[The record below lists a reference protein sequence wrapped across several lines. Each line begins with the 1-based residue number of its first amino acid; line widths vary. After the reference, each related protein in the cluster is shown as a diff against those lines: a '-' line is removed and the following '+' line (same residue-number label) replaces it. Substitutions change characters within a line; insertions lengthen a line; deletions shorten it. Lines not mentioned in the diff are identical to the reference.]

1 MRETAIEPSPQ
12 FRPSLFHIAMA
23 VPWIAVAVTAFQ
35 RISDNS
41 FLWHIRAG
49 ELQAVGG
56 AVLTSDPF
64 SFTAAGEAWRTQ
76 SWLVELAYAWLE
88 TRTGL
93 SFTGWMVGVVSL
105 LTVVGLGLIAHRYSR
120 SVPATSIVLLLS
132 AVLLPQF
139 LVPRPVLFSYLFF
152 VLVILAWDH
161 GSTLRWSLPLLI
173 WLWASVHG
181 SFVVGL
187 GYLALRAIKDR
198 EPRAW
203 RFVVVSGLATLLTAH
218 GLGIFE
224 ILWDFVS
231 ARPYLDLISEWRTPN
246 LLEPRF
252 LPMLLAVILI
262 VFGAARG
269 RVDASQLWLFAPFLA
284 FGVSAERAVV
294 MGWIALIPIIS
305 LSLRGMTVKWAR
317 EFPTPVAIAFVALI
331 TVLPLFLTEGAGLD
345 DETLPVAS
353 AGSLE
358 AVRTFHDDFVG
369 GYLIWL
375 DGPERR
381 VYIDDRAELYQE
393 RLREFVEV
401 RAARRD
407 WQPVFERDAIEQ
419 VLLRNSDALL
429 RLLEAEGWRTVYRDE
444 IYSVMRP

>member
-1 MRETAIEPSPQ
+1 MSETAIEPSPQ
-12 FRPSLFHIAMA
+12 FRPSLFHIALA
-23 VPWIAVAVTAFQ
+23 VPWIAVVVSAFQ
-35 RISDNS
+35 RIGDNS

-76 SWLVELAYAWLE
+76 SWLVELLYAWLE
-88 TRTGL
+88 TRAGL
-93 SFTGWMVGVVSL
+93 SFTGWMVGVVSA

-139 LVPRPVLFSYLFF
+139 LVPRPVLFSFLFF

-161 GSTLRWSLPLLI
+161 ERGLRWSLPLLF

-181 SFVVGL
+181 SFIVGL
-187 GYLALRAIKDR
+187 GYLALRVIKDR
-198 EPRAW
+198 EPQASQM
-203 RFVVVSGLATLLTAH
+203 VVVSGLATLMTAH

-224 ILWDFVS
+224 ILWDFVG
-231 ARPYLDLISEWRTPN
+231 ARPYLALISEWQTPN

-252 LPMLLAVILI
+252 LPMLLAVFLI
-262 VFGAARG
+262 VYGAARG
-269 RVDASQLWLFAPFLA
+269 RVDASQLWLFAPFFA

-294 MGWIALIPIIS
+294 MGWIALLPMIS
-305 LSLRGMTVKWAR
+305 LSLRGMSVKWAR
-317 EFPTPVAIAFVALI
+317 EFPKPVAVGFVGLIAL
-331 TVLPLFLTEGAGLD
+331 LPMFLVEGTGLD
-345 DETLPVAS
+345 DATLPVAA

-375 DGPERR
+375 DGPQRR
-381 VYIDDRAELYQE
+381 VYIDDRAELYQN
-393 RLREFVEV
+393 RLREFLEV
-401 RAARRD
+401 RAARTD
-407 WQPVFERDAIEQ
+407 WQPVFERNAIEQ
-419 VLLRNSDALL
+419 VLLRNGDALL

-444 IYSVMRP
+444 VYSIMRP